1 MQRFITDERTGIRY
15 ELVGDYY
22 YPCLTIENEEPPT
35 LIKYGRTREKYL
47 REHKKRGGDCTGGVT
62 KGAFGVL
69 FYLRHNTGNKIIH
82 SNHNNT
88 KKHRSLER
96 CFLHILRAYL
106 TRTARAAV

>member
-1 MQRFITDERTGIRY
+1 MWRSDR
-15 ELVGDYY
+15 GDGHQ
-22 YPCLTIENEEPPT
+22 L
-35 LIKYGRTREKYL
+35 GGSGVAA
-47 REHKKRGGDCTGGVT
+47 GGDCTGGVT

-88 KKHRSLER
+88 KKHRSNER
-96 CFLHILRAYL
+96 CFVLFFYCAYL